1 MVIETLEKEM
11 NALKEVE
18 EFLITGDNIPYCLS
32 RTLEGSMPKIA
43 DNTYPE
49 EDTNSGENR
58 LREREWLRDER
69 SNKYRNTWKE

>member
-1 MVIETLEKEM
+1 M

-32 RTLEGSMPKIA
+32 RTLEGSMLMIS

-49 EDTNSGENR
+49 VDTNSGENH
-58 LREREWLRDER
+58 LRGREWLRDKR
-69 SNKYRNTWKE
+69 SNKYRDTWKE